1 MTGTILENL
10 SNRKL
15 SVVLATIA
23 LIQIVSFLIGAFVG
37 KNFCP
42 HLIKILF
49 NSFFL
54 NLLFKLLEAP
64 SPSNTDQI
72 IGTMCLPTDYNQLS
86 IPRHSIQNGQII
98 PKNCRRLTAVD
109 NM

>member
-54 NLLFKLLEAP
+54 NLLF
-64 SPSNTDQI
+64 
-72 IGTMCLPTDYNQLS
+72 
-86 IPRHSIQNGQII
+86 
-98 PKNCRRLTAVD
+98 
-109 NM
+109 